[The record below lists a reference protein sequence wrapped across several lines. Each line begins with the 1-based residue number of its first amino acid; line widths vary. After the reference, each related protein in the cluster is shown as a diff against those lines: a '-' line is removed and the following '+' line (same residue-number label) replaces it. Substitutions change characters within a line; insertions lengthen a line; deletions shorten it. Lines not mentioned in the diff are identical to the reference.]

1 MTRKQRN
8 VPTPG
13 TDPGAEPNAEVNA
26 DLALLEAL
34 RWGRREF
41 ADRLCRES
49 RSQTVKTLDILR
61 LEAAYHFAE
70 LFYLLR
76 ARSIETAEDIEV
88 LAELHN
94 NYIVGLTKDADK
106 MARLGLKLERLL
118 DAMFTADTM
127 PRLLQTWQASPGAI
141 DQSNLARLL
150 VTVMSTET
158 CRKLVVA
165 CADAGF
171 LARER
176 TPFGTMVV
184 RSTGALEQIF
194 GDCLREMRRRIQGP
208 R

>member
-1 MTRKQRN
+1 M
-8 VPTPG
+8 
-13 TDPGAEPNAEVNA
+13 
-26 DLALLEAL
+26 ALLESL

-41 ADRLCRES
+41 AERLCRDS
-49 RSQTVKTLDILR
+49 ASQAERTLDILR

-76 ARSIETAEDIEV
+76 ARGIETAEDVEV

-94 NYIVGLTKDADK
+94 AYIVGLTKDAGK
-106 MARLGLKLERLL
+106 MARLGLKLDRLL

-127 PRLLQTWQASPGAI
+127 PRLLQTWRASSGAI

-184 RSTGALEQIF
+184 RSTGTLERIF
-194 GDCLREMRRRIQGP
+194 GACLREMRQRVEGAR
-208 R
+208 

>member
-1 MTRKQRN
+1 MSKKQ
-8 VPTPG
+8 PTAKG
-13 TDPGAEPNAEVNA
+13 ADATDGLDADLHA
-26 DLALLEAL
+26 DLALLEML

-41 ADRLCRES
+41 TERLCRES
-49 RSQTVKTLDILR
+49 RSQADKTLDTLR
-61 LEAAYHFAE
+61 LEAGYHFAE
-70 LFYLLR
+70 FFYLLL
-76 ARSIETAEDIEV
+76 ARNIKNAEDIEI

-94 NYIVGLTKDADK
+94 NYIVGLTKDTDK

-127 PRLLQTWQASPGAI
+127 PRLLQTWRASPGAI

-158 CRKLVVA
+158 CRKLAVA

-176 TPFGTMVV
+176 TPFGTTVV
-184 RSTGALEQIF
+184 RSTGAMERIF
-194 GDCLREMRRRIQGP
+194 GDCLREMRLRIGGA